1 MDYDSEYPTKIIANG
16 NIYKI
21 NSDYRVALS
30 CFRAIYDE
38 KISNTERGLAII
50 TLLLGE
56 DVPIDDW
63 EECLKKCA
71 IFLRCGKEENDNS
84 EESNMNYLKDK
95 QRVKTSIRQCYHID
109 VSRLEYLHWWEYNEL
124 IEGLTEDTLL
134 SKITE
139 IRSYDLSNEKD
150 ENRRRIIQEMK
161 EKVALD
167 KPVRVLTDDE
177 QASVDNFCKLM
188 GIEGR

>member
-1 MDYDSEYPTKIIANG
+1 MDYDSEYPTKIKVNG

-56 DVPIDDW
+56 DVPIEDL
-63 EECLKKCA
+63 EQCLKKCA
-71 IFLRCGKEENDNS
+71 IFLRCGKEENDNI
-84 EESNMNYLKDK
+84 EESDMNYLQDK
-95 QRVKTSIRQCYHID
+95 QRVKTSIRQCFQID
-109 VSRLEYLHWWEYNEL
+109 VSKLEYLHWWEYNEL

-134 SKITE
+134 SKIRE
-139 IRSYDLSNEKD
+139 IRNYDLSNEKD
-150 ENRRRIIQEMK
+150 ENRKRVIQEMK
-161 EKVALD
+161 DKVALE
-167 KPVRVLTDDE
+167 KPVIVLSDDE